1 MQAMNNF
8 FIELGEHTGCC
19 IKDRKGLYRQMRGGK
34 EEREKKREEDERE
47 GEEREPTSKHPQL

>member
-1 MQAMNNF
+1 MNNF

-34 EEREKKREEDERE
+34 EERERGERE